1 MKRIIA
7 LSLSLALGIPA
18 TACAQGIT
26 PPAQTS
32 GLAPRP
38 SPADART
45 RAAAVW
51 ALIKASGYS
60 GAVRIDIGDDT
71 ILRDASGFA
80 DISTRRPFTPDTQF
94 EIGSLT
100 KPFTAAAILKLQD
113 DGRLSTNDPLS
124 KFFPDVPADKA
135 GITLHQ
141 LLTHSAGFPLVIPPV
156 GSGNSDL
163 EPLGRAEFLRR
174 AFATPLLF
182 EPGSRIEYSNGN
194 YSLLA
199 AVVEVVSGQDY
210 ETYLKSRVL
219 APAGAIHTGYASVL
233 DDANA
238 VHAPDGRGI
247 VACCWAEGGPYWNLL
262 GNGGLMSTLDDFVT
276 WRRAFAQGRIVSAAA
291 VRQAGTG
298 WVAEKDGP
306 GREGYGWIIATSPTR
321 GRVELAAG
329 GNRYFTTEMLYYP
342 DYDMVVLATSN
353 GGQSPGAVTRRLVAA
368 MFGEPDVAAPA
379 GGSRT
384 SESALADAFATALL
398 DADEADRH
406 AFIAAKAGPVFV
418 SREGVPAI
426 SARFDALHEL
436 VAGARVTEV
445 DVGQD
450 RLVRITLRMPSGEI
464 HVIEFGLGGT
474 PNDPRVAGFS
484 QLS

>member
-7 LSLSLALGIPA
+7 LSLSLALGAPA
-18 TACAQGIT
+18 AACAQNAP
-26 PPAQTS
+26 PPAQTP

-38 SPADART
+38 SPADARA

-51 ALIKASGYS
+51 ALIKASGFS
-60 GAVRIDIGDDT
+60 GAVRIDIGEDT
-71 ILRDASGFA
+71 ILRDAAGFA
-80 DISTRRPFTPDTQF
+80 DASTQRPFTPDTQF

-100 KPFTAAAILKLQD
+100 KPFTAAAILALQD
-113 DGRLSTNDPLS
+113 EGRLSTNDPLS
-124 KFFPDVPADKA
+124 KFFPDLPADKA
-135 GITLHQ
+135 SITLHQ

-156 GSGNSDL
+156 GAGNSDL
-163 EPLGRAEFLRR
+163 DPVGRAEFLRR

-199 AVVEVVSGQDY
+199 AVVEIVSGQDY
-210 ETYLKSRVL
+210 ETYLKTRIL
-219 APAGAIHTGYASVL
+219 APAGARHTGYGSVL

-247 VACCWAEGGPYWNLL
+247 VECCWAEGGPYWNVL

-276 WRRAFAQGRIVSAAA
+276 WRRAFAHGRIVSPAA

-306 GREGYGWIIATSPTR
+306 GKEGYGWIIATSPTR

-368 MFGEPDVAAPA
+368 MFGEPDVAAPV
-379 GGSRT
+379 GPRP
-384 SESALADAFATALL
+384 SEAALANAFAAALL
-398 DADEADRH
+398 DPDATDRH
-406 AFIAAKAGPVFV
+406 AFIAEKAGPVFV
-418 SREGVPAI
+418 SREGIPAI
-426 SARFDALHEL
+426 SARFDALHES
-436 VAGARVTEV
+436 VAGSRVV
-445 DVGQD
+445 DVAVGQD
-450 RLVRITLRMPSGEI
+450 RLVRITLRMPSGET
-464 HVIEFGLGGT
+464 HVVEFGLGGSG
-474 PNDPRVAGFS
+474 NEPRIAGFS
-484 QLS
+484 QLN